1 MNPLDGVP
9 DAIHETIPEADRAEL
24 EATTPHRPWPRKVF
38 VGLAIVAL
46 FILIAVFA
54 PVIAPYDP
62 NAQDIPNKLAAPS
75 AEHRLGTD
83 ELGRDV
89 LSRVI
94 YATRVDLPIGFAAAL
109 FPLIVGTFLGALAG
123 YFGGWV
129 DTIVM
134 RVADVVQAFPIY
146 IFLIALVF
154 ALGPGPRSILIA
166 FTVIAWVLYARLIRG
181 EILRIRGREYVQAAK
196 VLGFSHAR
204 VLGRHILPNA
214 GKQTLVYF
222 GSDVVIAI
230 ITLAAL
236 SYFGLGIQPPTPE
249 WGAMIADG
257 QRFLRTQWW
266 LAVVPGLVI
275 VVLGTGL
282 SLISDGLDERMM
294 DA

>member
-1 MNPLDGVP
+1 MNPLDE
-9 DAIHETIPEADRAEL
+9 IHEVLPDADRAEL
-24 EATTPHRPWPRKVF
+24 EATIPSRPWPKKVF

-46 FILIAVFA
+46 FVLIAIFA
-54 PVIAPYDP
+54 PVIAPHDP
-62 NAQDIPNKLAAPS
+62 HLQDIPNKLASPS
-75 AEHRLGTD
+75 AAHLLGTD
-83 ELGRDV
+83 DLGRDV
-89 LSRVI
+89 LSRI
-94 YATRVDLPIGFAAAL
+94 IFAARVDLPIGFAAAL
-109 FPLIVGTFLGALAG
+109 FPLIVGTALGALAG

-129 DTIVM
+129 DMIVM
-134 RVADVVQAFPIY
+134 RTADVVQAFPIY

-181 EILRIRGREYVQAAK
+181 EILRIRGREYVEA
-196 VLGFSHAR
+196 AR
-204 VLGRHILPNA
+204 VLGYSHTRILSRHVLPNA
-214 GKQTLVYF
+214 GKQTLIYF
-222 GSDVVIAI
+222 GSDIVIAI

-275 VVLGTGL
+275 VILGTGL
-282 SLISDGLDERMM
+282 SLISDGLDERML
-294 DA
+294 DT